1 MRLFKHRV
9 NTIRSHLMILFLT
22 MTVLSGG
29 ISLYVFFTF
38 STLTDNLGDMFD
50 TSIRLEQVL
59 ADLDEAHESLYLFLS
74 TRNNGDLL
82 RYSRAGDR
90 LSAFSE
96 AVLQADTTDM
106 YMKDIANMVPT
117 YLMKADEAVGI
128 RRGRDPAYIELYMEA
143 NTTLGHIR
151 RYAEMV
157 DLRQLRMN
165 TTLFRSQSRFIDG
178 LKIAS
183 GLLLAGM
190 VMLSGLLVRHITY
203 KLTDPITQ
211 LSRAAGEIA
220 EGNYDTAELPVAK
233 EEEIRG
239 MTQAFNL
246 MKENVRNY
254 IRALHDK
261 SEAEA
266 QLHEQQVSNL
276 RMQSLLDTSRLQ
288 ALQAQINP
296 HFLFNTLNAGIQL
309 SMMEGSDRTTVFLE
323 NLSDLFRYNIRN
335 PDTAVSLR
343 EEIQHVRAYTDL
355 MQVRFGDAIAFL
367 FDIDEAGLTAPIPPL
382 SIQTIVENACI
393 HGLGERGTGTVRIR
407 VLRQESHVRVS
418 ISDDG
423 TGMDPDVV
431 RDIFTRSAEAGKG
444 ATGHHAGHT
453 TGIGLTNVIQ
463 RLRILNGEADVLE
476 ILSSDQVGTTVT
488 IRLKLPQAE
497 YLPENPPGVER
508 ERLRL
513 STSAEAALDI
523 TKGGQW
529 HAEADGG

>member
-1 MRLFKHRV
+1 MRLFKQRV

-22 MTVLSGG
+22 ITVLSGG

-50 TSIRLEQVL
+50 TSIRLEQML
-59 ADLDEAHESLYLFLS
+59 EDLEEAHGSLYLFLS

-90 LSAFSE
+90 LSVFSQ
-96 AVLQADTTDM
+96 AVLAQNTTDM

-117 YLMKADEAVGI
+117 YLQKADAAVDI
-128 RRGRDPAYIELYMEA
+128 RRGRDPAYIDLYMEA
-143 NTTLGHIR
+143 NEALGHIR

-165 TTLFRSQSRFIDG
+165 TALYRGQSRFIDG

-183 GLLLAGM
+183 VMLLAGM
-190 VMLSGLLVRHITY
+190 VTLSVLLVRHITY
-203 KLTDPITQ
+203 KLTDPITR
-211 LSRAAGEIA
+211 LSRAAAEIA
-220 EGNYDTAELPVAK
+220 EGNYDTAELPVAR

-239 MTQAFNL
+239 MTQAFNQ
-246 MKENVRNY
+246 MKENVRDY

-261 SEAEA
+261 SEAET

-276 RMQSLLDTSRLQ
+276 RMQNLLDTSRLQ

-335 PDTAVSLR
+335 PDTSVSLR
-343 EEIQHVRAYTDL
+343 EEIQHVHAYTEL

-367 FDIDEAGLTAPIPPL
+367 FDIDESGLDAPIPPL
-382 SIQTIVENACI
+382 SIQTVVENACI
-393 HGLGERGTGTVRIR
+393 HGLGEHGSGTVRVR
-407 VLRQESHVRVS
+407 VLRKEMQVRVS
-418 ISDDG
+418 VSDDG
-423 TGMDPDVV
+423 TGIDPDVV
-431 RDIFTRSAEAGKG
+431 RDIFARSAMVRKQAS
-444 ATGHHAGHT
+444 GHHAGHT
-453 TGIGLTNVIQ
+453 TGIGLANVIQ
-463 RLRILNGEADVLE
+463 RLRLLTGEEDVLE
-476 ILSSDQVGTTVT
+476 ILSSEQIGTTVSM
-488 IRLKLPQAE
+488 RLKL
-497 YLPENPPGVER
+497 LRPE
-508 ERLRL
+508 
-513 STSAEAALDI
+513 EAQQ
-523 TKGGQW
+523 TGQK
-529 HAEADGG
+529 EDVPC

>member
-1 MRLFKHRV
+1 MRLFKKRV
-9 NTIRSHLMILFLT
+9 QTIRSHLMLLFLT
-22 MTVLSGG
+22 ITLLSGG
-29 ISLYVFFTF
+29 ISLYVFLTF

-59 ADLDEAHESLYLFLS
+59 ADLEEAHESLYLFLS

-90 LSAFSE
+90 LISFSE
-96 AVLQADTTDM
+96 SILGAQETDM
-106 YMKDIANMVPT
+106 YMKDIANMVPA
-117 YLMKADEAVGI
+117 YLEKADAAVDI
-128 RRGRDPAYIELYMEA
+128 RRGRDPAYIDRYMEA
-143 NTTLGHIR
+143 NATLGHIR

-165 TTLFRSQSRFIDG
+165 TTLYRSQSRFIDG

-183 GLLLAGM
+183 LLLLAGM
-190 VMLSGLLVRHITY
+190 VTLSALLVRHITY
-203 KLTDPITQ
+203 KLTDPITR

-220 EGNYDTAELPVAK
+220 EGNYDTAELPVAR

-239 MTQAFNL
+239 MTEAFNQ
-246 MKENVRNY
+246 MKERVRDY

-266 QLHEQQVSNL
+266 QLHEQQLTNL

-288 ALQAQINP
+288 ALQSQINP

-323 NLSDLFRYNIRN
+323 NLSDLFRYNIHN

-343 EEIQHVRAYTDL
+343 EEIQHVRAYTEL
-355 MQVRFGDAIAFL
+355 MQVRFGDAIQFV
-367 FDIDEAGLTAPIPPL
+367 FDIDESGLAAPIPPL
-382 SIQTIVENACI
+382 SIQTLVENACI
-393 HGLGERGTGTVRIR
+393 HGLGASGAGTVRIR
-407 VLRQESHVRVS
+407 VLRQDAVVRVS

-423 TGMDPDVV
+423 TGIDPDVV
-431 RDIFTRSAEAGKG
+431 RDIFARSDQAGQQ

-453 TGIGLTNVIQ
+453 TGIGLANVIQ
-463 RLRILNGEADVLE
+463 RLRLLTGDPDVLD

-488 IRLKLPQAE
+488 L
-497 YLPENPPGVER
+497 
-508 ERLRL
+508 RLRL
-513 STSAEAALDI
+513 PKEDSLA
-523 TKGGQW
+523 
-529 HAEADGG
+529 